1 MKKFNSELEKVV
13 YYLENGN
20 EGDYVENEETG
31 VSIEITNMVG
41 GRYLV
46 CDKHGEP
53 IRATDNAVIAY
64 KYIK

>member
-31 VSIEITNMVG
+31 VYIEITNMVG
-41 GRYLV
+41 GR
-46 CDKHGEP
+46 
-53 IRATDNAVIAY
+53 
-64 KYIK
+64 